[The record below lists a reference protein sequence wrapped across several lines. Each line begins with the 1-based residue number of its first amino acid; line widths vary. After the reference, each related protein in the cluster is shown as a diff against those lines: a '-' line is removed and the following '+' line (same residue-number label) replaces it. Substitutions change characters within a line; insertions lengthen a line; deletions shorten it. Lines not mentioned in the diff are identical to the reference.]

1 MYCNSYVQG
10 VITFFFAMTLTS
22 SFLNSVKW
30 SLYQNAGDD
39 MIDTSTYYLLANEW
53 LQDIYFFMNT
63 KKAWF
68 HSFVEETISPTWTDG
83 NEYRTTYPM
92 LWLCKEEKDERV
104 DRNDWV
110 VTTAWF
116 PLRKKTFA
124 TNEGDEFTY
133 LVDTTTMEGIVWI
146 KTHDSSAWDLRIRY
160 FRQPTLVNIDTLNQL
175 LDLPIQL
182 TRALRLYL
190 YMEMKPIT
198 YLDTGANMSQFYYG
212 RYQQALLNYANSIGS
227 DIDFNLT
234 TR

>member
-1 MYCNSYVQG
+1 
-10 VITFFFAMTLTS
+10 MTLTS
-22 SFLNSVKW
+22 SFLNSVKR
-30 SLYQNAGDD
+30 SLYQNAGSN

-63 KKAWF
+63 KRSWF

-83 NEYRTTYPM
+83 NEYRTTYPI
-92 LWLCKEEKDERV
+92 LWLCKEEKDEV
-104 DRNDWV
+104 IDRNWWV
-110 VTTAWF
+110 VTTGWI
-116 PLRKKTFA
+116 PLFQRTFA
-124 TNEGDEFTY
+124 TNAGNEFTY
-133 LVDTTTMEGIVWI
+133 LVDNTTMEGIVGI
-146 KTHDSSAWDLRIRY
+146 KTHDWNAGDLRIRY
-160 FRQPTLVNIDTLNQL
+160 FRQPTLVSIDTLTQP

-198 YLDTGANMSQFYYG
+198 YLDTGANMSQFYYS
-212 RYQQALLNYANSIGS
+212 RYKEALLNYANSIGS